1 MHGRNQPTNQSV
13 FAMCNIVT
21 KRFIDCIEKLRE
33 TTGIKSNRQFAISL
47 DYLPQNFND
56 IMKSKRD
63 VTIDLIKKAAEIF
76 KINPTYIFT
85 GEGFMLMDDEEAGH
99 AAAHEHHK
107 SFERIVYVP
116 TAVHAGYVEQFR
128 DPVFLEDLV
137 SFSLPDYKFQ
147 HGQFRCF
154 DITGDSMEPSLFAGD
169 KVVCSQV
176 DGNNLYSAIRNNHVY
191 VVVTDNALVIKR
203 VINRIRERKTIE
215 LISDNTYYEPFE
227 IPAEEIREVW
237 HVQVKI
243 SPYLHSPNN
252 LRNAFHEEMDEMKS
266 TIEHQSKSI
275 QMLNQTLEKLLRQN
289 RAVV

>member
-1 MHGRNQPTNQSV
+1 
-13 FAMCNIVT
+13 MCNIVT

-33 TTGIKSNRQFAISL
+33 TTAIKSNRQFALSL

-56 IMKSKRD
+56 IMRARRD
-63 VTIDLIKKAAEIF
+63 VTIDLIKKAAETF
-76 KINPTYIFT
+76 RINPTYVFT
-85 GEGFMLMDDEEAGH
+85 GDGCMFLDEEVAVISGAQADH
-99 AAAHEHHK
+99 R
-107 SFERIVYVP
+107 SMERIVYVP
-116 TAVHAGYVEQFR
+116 TAVHAGYVEQFS
-128 DPVFLEDLV
+128 DPVFLEDLL

-154 DITGDSMEPSLFAGD
+154 DIAGDSMEPSLFAGD

-176 DGNNLYSAIRNNHVY
+176 DSNNFYSSIRNNHVY
-191 VVVTDNALVIKR
+191 VVVTDCALVIKR
-203 VINRIRERKTIE
+203 VVNRIRDRRTIE
-215 LISDNTYYEPFE
+215 LVSDNSYYEPFE
-227 IPAEEIREVW
+227 IPVEEIREVW

-252 LRNAFHEEMDEMKS
+252 LRNAFHEEMDEMKT